1 MLVISSREFRDH
13 QKKYFELVDNN
24 EQIIVQRAKNRA
36 YAVVPITET
45 DRYFSN
51 PRLIERLQK
60 SIEQA
65 DRKEYAL
72 VLKSAEEIDKF
83 LGL

>member
-1 MLVISSREFRDH
+1 MLIISSREFRDH

-45 DRYFSN
+45 DRYYSN
-51 PRLIERLQK
+51 PILLEYLK
-60 SIEQA
+60 ESIAQA
-65 DRKEYAL
+65 DRGEFP
-72 VLKSAEEIDKF
+72 VTLKTAEDIDKF
-83 LGL
+83 LGI

>member
-24 EQIIVQRAKNRA
+24 EQIIVQRAKNKA

-51 PRLIERLQK
+51 PAVQK
-60 SIEQA
+60 HLKESMAQA
-65 DRKEYAL
+65 DRGEFP
-72 VLKSAEEIDKF
+72 VILKTAEDIDKF

>member
-1 MLVISSREFRDH
+1 MLGISSREFRDH

-51 PRLIERLQK
+51 PLLISGASRSGSVTLAK
-60 SIEQA
+60 SNA
-65 DRKEYAL
+65 KAL
-72 VLKSAEEIDKF
+72 LALRI
-83 LGL
+83 

>member
-13 QKKYFELVDNN
+13 QKKYFELADNN
-24 EQIIVQRAKNRA
+24 EQIIVQRAKNKA
-36 YAVVPITET
+36 YAVVPITDT
-45 DRYFSN
+45 DRYFFN
-51 PRLIERLQK
+51 PLLVERLKK

-72 VLKSAEEIDKF
+72 VLKSAEEIDNF

>member
-36 YAVVPITET
+36 YAVVPIIET

-51 PRLIERLQK
+51 PLLIERLQK

>member
-36 YAVVPITET
+36 CAVVPITET

-51 PRLIERLQK
+51 PLLIERLQK

>member
-24 EQIIVQRAKNRA
+24 EQVIVQRAKNRA
-36 YAVVPITET
+36 YAVVSITET
-45 DRYFSN
+45 DRYYSN
-51 PRLIERLQK
+51 PILLEHLK
-60 SIEQA
+60 ESIAQA
-65 DRKEYAL
+65 DRGEFP
-72 VLKSAEEIDKF
+72 VILKTAEDIDKF